1 MKKIIFGILFLI
13 TSMSWAAPDWT
24 KAEVVKI
31 DPARHRVLLKHETI
45 KSIGMD
51 PMTMLFDVAPKL
63 PLQNYKAGD
72 RVRFQVKMSDGALEV
87 TALEKAP

>member
-1 MKKIIFGILFLI
+1 
-13 TSMSWAAPDWT
+13 
-24 KAEVVKI
+24 
-31 DPARHRVLLKHETI
+31 
-45 KSIGMD
+45 
-51 PMTMLFDVAPKL
+51 MLFDVAHKL